1 MAVPASSAKGGAYTL
16 LQIVF
21 VFILAFAASTIQNTI
36 GFGSVIIMMA
46 VLPLFLPAKVCVIV
60 AQVGGALLSW
70 WMLVGRWNAI
80 EWKKALLPIVF
91 ATLGNIVGLFFVK
104 GISDSA
110 YMLGLGIVLVLL
122 SVWLIVFAS
131 RVHIKPTPRNG
142 TIAGALAGLMGAVFA
157 VSAPPLVL
165 YFSSTTE
172 DKDNYTA
179 CLQITM
185 AIQTTASLIGRSAIG
200 LWPREAW
207 LLCLPAAVGVI
218 LGKFPGKYIYD
229 KLDIKTFKLLIHTFI
244 GVLGFYIFF
253 SNLS

>member
-1 MAVPASSAKGGAYTL
+1 MGVPRIPQGRRIFVTH
-16 LQIVF
+16 IIF
-21 VFILAFAASTIQNTI
+21 VFLLAFAASTIQNTI

-70 WMLVGRWNAI
+70 WMLVGRWRAI
-80 EWKKALLPIVF
+80 EWKKALLPIIF

-104 GISDSA
+104 GVSDRA
-110 YMLGLGIVLVLL
+110 YMMGLGIVLVLL
-122 SVWLIVFAS
+122 SVWLLCFAS
-131 RVHIKPTPRNG
+131 RVHIKPSPRNG
-142 TIAGALAGLMGAVFA
+142 TIAGALGGLMGAFFA

-185 AIQTTASLIGRSAIG
+185 AIQTTASLIGRGTIG
-200 LWPREAW
+200 LWPQEAW
-207 LLCLPAAVGVI
+207 LLCLPAALGVI

-229 KLDIKTFKLLIHTFI
+229 KLDIKTFKLLIHLFI
-244 GVLGFYIFF
+244 GILGVYIFL
-253 SNLS
+253 SNLR